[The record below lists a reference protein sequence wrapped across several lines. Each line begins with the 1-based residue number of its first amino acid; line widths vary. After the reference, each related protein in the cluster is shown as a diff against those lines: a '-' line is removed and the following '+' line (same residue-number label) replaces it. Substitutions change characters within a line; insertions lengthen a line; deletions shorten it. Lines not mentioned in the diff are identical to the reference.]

1 MPPVAWQPWQTAAF
15 LDAQRRRVPVLLLI
29 ETAWAPA
36 CAEARAVLFT
46 RPDVQ
51 QAIADTM
58 VPVRVDADRRPDI
71 ADRYGLGQWPSLLVL
86 TPEGHVLTGGTRL
99 DATLPERLRRVA
111 EAFAAH
117 DDTWRSGA
125 GRAAWPGDHSG
136 GDGSSPSVD
145 LMDEHRPETAGAE
158 GIAAAIW
165 RARDPASGVF
175 AHAGIPMPDA
185 AVFALAQAMVTGDAA
200 WWSAGLATL
209 DALDAFESESREEVL
224 APGPSTAVGAATAV
238 TRLEDQAAWI
248 HACARGLTLEDDPRR
263 RLQLD
268 RLVRG
273 LYGTFRRLDGHWRPW
288 PGEKRLV
295 LVDASALTCSALLAA
310 AEALDRPALAQ
321 DAIETL
327 ELLAPGAYVRGAGV
341 AHAIE
346 DGRSRGPLLL
356 DDAMQLAHALLDAA
370 AWRDDDV
377 YRDLA
382 EEVRLTTLARLQSA
396 SGALVDRVASLAGA
410 GRVGLLAEPSYPIV
424 GNAAAA
430 RLHVRLHPGP
440 GEAHELAR
448 RVLRA
453 VTPRAAAAGLFG
465 APVGLAWHAC
475 AAPGGVAAAW

>member
-1 MPPVAWQPWQTAAF
+1 MLPVAWQPWHTAAF
-15 LDAQRRRVPVLLLI
+15 LDAQRRRMPVLLLI

-36 CAEARAVLFT
+36 CAEARAALFT

-51 QAIADTM
+51 QAIAETM

-99 DATLPERLRRVA
+99 DATLADRLRRVA

-125 GRAAWPGDHSG
+125 GRDAWLGGRSG
-136 GDGSSPSVD
+136 ADGSSPPGDVTV
-145 LMDEHRPETAGAE
+145 EHPREGAGVEAV
-158 GIAAAIW
+158 AAAIW
-165 RARDPASGVF
+165 RARDPDAGVL
-175 AHAGIPMPDA
+175 AHAGIPMPEA
-185 AVFALAQAMVTGDAA
+185 AVFALVQAMVTGDAA

-209 DALDAFESESREEVL
+209 DALDAFASDAREGIL
-224 APGPSTAVGAATAV
+224 APGPSTAAGAATAV
-238 TRLEDQAAWI
+238 PRLEDQAAWI
-248 HACARGLTLEDDPRR
+248 LACAHGLPLDDDPRR
-263 RLQLD
+263 RVQLD
-268 RLVRG
+268 RLVQG
-273 LYGTFRRLDGHWRPW
+273 LYDTFRRQDGHWRPW
-288 PGEKRLV
+288 PGETRLV
-295 LVDASALTCSALLAA
+295 LVDATARTCSALLAA
-310 AEALDRPALAQ
+310 AEALDRTALAQ

-410 GRVGLLAEPSYPIV
+410 GRVGLLAEPSYPLV

-453 VTPRAAAAGLFG
+453 VTPRAVAAGLFG